1 MRRSTSITT
10 KNSMRSCKRVFN
22 IALLLGAIFMFA
34 SCTTDVDFTMGEEFV
49 PSNQNMELR
58 RRVYSCGE
66 REDAHI
72 YDCSLATTR
81 LYRSD
86 SLVSSNVGKG
96 YFGCEK
102 SDTFG
107 MRKAGFMSQMVF
119 SLSLPKERGW
129 GYRPIFDSMVLSLY
143 ITDYHGDTI
152 TPRRYNIYE
161 ITSND
166 YLTKSEDS
174 TFYIDFDP
182 SEYKCI
188 SEEPIF
194 TFDFPNQSRGVYV
207 GDMAKPKNTSVLLEP
222 TESAED
228 YIKRLMLCTDL
239 EDKGGYATDKD
250 SIYVNGNEL
259 AFLEEVRGIYIAP
272 ADGTEGAMFATDLS
286 NTAMLLFA
294 RGRYE
299 EDPTIIRDTTY
310 MIYNMYLDPMEYTDL
325 EAGNISINSVAHD
338 YDGTDIDLE
347 ASTCDVCYV
356 EGMGGVA
363 TEVCFTDEFIQSLAD
378 IVLEAGDDATVSV
391 NQAMFT
397 IYLDGAS
404 DNYNDLP
411 ASLTP
416 IMNGAMMRMGM
427 YVDYNNMVAIS
438 DYNYSVEGS
447 VVLSYDGYLNRS
459 LGCYQ
464 MDISTY
470 IQTLMLVASKS
481 VDAEGKVD
489 RDKFMIGED
498 GQPDGEYLNLRRI
511 YVAPDATSMYGMK
524 RQALYGMGGDAPI
537 KLEITYTI
545 VK

>member
-1 MRRSTSITT
+1 
-10 KNSMRSCKRVFN
+10 MRSCKRIFS
-22 IALLLGAIFMFA
+22 IALLLGVVIMLA
-34 SCTTDVDFTMGEEFV
+34 SCTTDVNFTMGEEFV
-49 PSNQNMELR
+49 PSNQQMELR
-58 RRVYSCGE
+58 RRVYSCGK

-81 LYRSD
+81 LYKID
-86 SLVSSNVGKG
+86 SLLSSNIGTG

-102 SDTFG
+102 SDIFG
-107 MRKAGFMSQMVF
+107 TRKAGFMSQMIF
-119 SLSLPKERGW
+119 SLSLPEERGW
-129 GYRPIFDSMVLSLY
+129 GYRPIFDSMVLSLC

-152 TPRRYNIYE
+152 NPRRYNVYE
-161 ITSND
+161 ILSND
-166 YLTKSEDS
+166 YLSTSEDT
-174 TFYIDFDP
+174 TFYINFDP
-182 SEYKCI
+182 SNYI
-188 SEEPIF
+188 SEQQPIF
-194 TFDFPNQSRGVYV
+194 TFDFPNQKRGVYV

-222 TESAED
+222 TEFTED
-228 YIKRLMLCTDL
+228 YVKRLMLCTDL

-272 ADGTEGAMFATDLS
+272 AYGTEGAMFATDLS

-310 MIYNMYLDPMEYTDL
+310 MIYNMYLDPSQYTDL
-325 EAGNISINSVAHD
+325 AAGNVSINTITHD
-338 YDGTDIDLE
+338 YEVSGIDLG
-347 ASTCDVCYV
+347 ADMCDVCYV
-356 EGMGGVA
+356 EGMGGVV
-363 TEVCFTDEFIQSLAD
+363 TQMCFTDEFIQSLAD
-378 IVLEAGDDATVSV
+378 IVVEAGADATVSI

-416 IMNGAMMRMGM
+416 IMNGAMLRMGM
-427 YVDYNNMVAIS
+427 YVDYDTMTAIS
-438 DYNYSVEGS
+438 DYNYSVESS
-447 VVLSYDGYLNRS
+447 VALSYDGYLNRS

-470 IQTLMLVASKS
+470 IQTLMLVASTN
-481 VDAEGKVD
+481 VDEEGNVDLEKFKV
-489 RDKFMIGED
+489 GED
-498 GQPDGEYLNLRRI
+498 SATSGDYVNLRRLYI
-511 YVAPDATSMYGMK
+511 APDATSVYGMN
-524 RQALYGMGGDAPI
+524 RQALYGMGGNAPI
-537 KLEITYTI
+537 KLELTYTI